1 MSSKEYKDLDNLAK
15 LIKTEINK
23 IEKLSC
29 NYKKNSNVSKKFR
42 IAEETLELLFDL
54 NFVSYDKKN
63 QATRLILL
71 FENTKYNIYYI
82 NNSYNIV
89 VNDNPVEI
97 TSSVLKKIL
106 DIEIKNLRK
115 TEKNDIFPFSICI
128 QYSSIKPNYP
138 IESPFSCPE
147 CKDGRLLVLDDK
159 SLLYKPHKT
168 FNEMIQRDYY
178 DEYDYDWF
186 KYSFAGY
193 LTCSKCGEQIAVLG
207 DYAYSELGV
216 YINNRNSDLLREDL
230 YTIKYFDRV
239 KDFISLDCLQD
250 EEMKKILR
258 DSFLLYFTDLTSC
271 ANKIRVFLDLYLTQ
285 LGVPETLP
293 DGGFYSLGNRIKNC
307 KKIKAEQKKKL
318 TILKNVGNEGSHGG
332 GIISHNELYKTY
344 KVLEEI
350 INQNRNIQFLSSL
363 EKRFS

>member
-1 MSSKEYKDLDNLAK
+1 MSKNEYKDLDNLAK

-23 IEKLSC
+23 IENVSC
-29 NYKKNSNVSKKFR
+29 NYKKTSNVSKKFK
-42 IAEETLELLFDL
+42 ITKEMVEVLFDL

-63 QATRLILL
+63 QSARLIIL
-71 FENTKYNIYYI
+71 FENTKYSIYYH
-82 NNSYNIV
+82 NNSYSIII
-89 VNDNPVEI
+89 NDNPVEI

-106 DIEIKNLRK
+106 DNEIKNFRK
-115 TEKNDIFPFSICI
+115 EEKNVVFPFSFCI
-128 QYSSIKPNYP
+128 QYNSMKPNYP
-138 IESPFSCPE
+138 IESHFSCPE
-147 CKDGRLLVLDDK
+147 CKEGRLFVLDDK
-159 SLLYKPHKT
+159 SLSIKPYNA
-168 FNEMIQRDYY
+168 FNEMIKRDY
-178 DEYDYDWF
+178 DGEYDYDWF
-186 KYSFAGY
+186 KYSFTGY
-193 LTCSKCGEQIAVLG
+193 LTCSKCREQIAVLG
-207 DYAYSELGV
+207 DYSYSEPGF
-216 YINNRNSDLLREDL
+216 YINDGNGELLREDL

-239 KDFISLDCLQD
+239 KDFIDLDCLQD

-285 LGVPETLP
+285 LGVPETLS
-293 DGGFYSLGNRIKNC
+293 DGGFYPLGLRIKDC

-363 EKRFS
+363 GERFS